1 MTVRF
6 IIPGKTLKL
15 TKRFFKIGSF
25 TDSEGKVSYA
35 LPAEDVYR
43 GYTPQTLTLTLPL
56 KDEVKDIIEKYRKE
70 GKLQAADTG
79 VEPSS
84 G

>member
-6 IIPGKTLKL
+6 IIRKDTEAYEKI
-15 TKRFFKIGSF
+15 FKIGSF

-70 GKLQAADTG
+70 GNCRLLTP
-79 VEPSS
+79 E
-84 G
+84 